1 MTKTKIIEL
10 EIQGVETIV
19 RCKQV
24 YAEVPIEMTD
34 DEIYHVESDIFN
46 YVQEQTEW
54 DVEYSEG
61 VHADGSP
68 EVVGTAPEGT
78 VPDVIVTVDE
88 SGKYISEINE
98 SFE

>member
-1 MTKTKIIEL
+1 MTKKKIVEL

-34 DEIYHVESDIFN
+34 DEIHHAESDIFN

-61 VHADGSP
+61 VHEDGSP
-68 EVVGTAPEGT
+68 EVVGTAPAGT

-88 SGKYISEINE
+88 SGRFRAKPNGK
-98 SFE
+98 FV